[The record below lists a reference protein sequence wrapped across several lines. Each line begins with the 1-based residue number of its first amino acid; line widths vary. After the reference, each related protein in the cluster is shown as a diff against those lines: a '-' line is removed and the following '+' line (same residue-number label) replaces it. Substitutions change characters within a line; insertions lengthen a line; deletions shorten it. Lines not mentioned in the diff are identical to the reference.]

1 MKVFAAMSIAV
12 SLLVLGACAS
22 ARPAGQRY
30 AATAPEPLPPVA
42 SANGA
47 IYQAGHDV
55 PLFENSVAH
64 RVGDILTIL
73 LSERT
78 DASKSA
84 TTNTAKSSKLAL
96 PGPTIAGLPVT
107 ISGTEILNTSLDNN
121 STFGGS
127 GDSAQSNALSGYVT
141 VTVAQRL
148 PNGNLLV
155 RGEKNIMINQGTEFV
170 RIEGVVRAVD
180 ISPANTVQSYKVAN
194 ASISYGSRGAI
205 NSANSKSW
213 LARFFD
219 SKWMPF

>member
-1 MKVFAAMSIAV
+1 MKIAALIPFAYVVLA
-12 SLLVLGACAS
+12 LGACAS
-22 ARPAGQRY
+22 LRPATEHY
-30 AATAPEPLPPVA
+30 AATAPDPLPPVE

-47 IYQAGHDV
+47 IYQVGHDV

-73 LSERT
+73 LSEKT
-78 DASKSA
+78 DAAKSA
-84 TTNTAKSSKLAL
+84 TTSTAKNNKLAL
-96 PGPTIAGLPVT
+96 PGPTLLGRPVT
-107 ISGTEILNTSLDNN
+107 INGTEILNNSLDN
-121 STFGGS
+121 SSSFDGS
-127 GDSAQSNALSGYVT
+127 GDSKQSNALSGYVT

-170 RIEGVVRAVD
+170 RIEGIVRPVD
-180 ISPANTVQSYKVAN
+180 ISPANTVPSYKVAN

-205 NSANSKSW
+205 NAANTKSW

>member
-1 MKVFAAMSIAV
+1 MKEV
-12 SLLVLGACAS
+12 SLLPIAAALLALGACVS
-22 ARPAGQRY
+22 PRPAAEHF
-30 AATAPEPLPPVA
+30 AASPPEPLPPA
-42 SANGA
+42 EAANGA
-47 IYQAGHDV
+47 IYRTGHDV

-73 LSERT
+73 LSEKT
-78 DASKSA
+78 DATKSA
-84 TTNTAKSSKLAL
+84 ATTTAKNNKIAL
-96 PGPTIAGLPVT
+96 PGPTIAGRPVT
-107 ISGTEILNTSLDNN
+107 VNGTEILNNSLNN
-121 STFGGS
+121 SSAFDGS
-127 GDSAQSNALSGYVT
+127 GDSKQSNALSGFVT

-170 RIEGVVRAVD
+170 RIEGIVRPVD
-180 ISPANTVQSYKVAN
+180 ISPANTVDSSKVAN
-194 ASISYGSRGAI
+194 ASISYGSRGVI

>member
-1 MKVFAAMSIAV
+1 MRIAAMTTLTVA
-12 SLLVLGACAS
+12 LLLDACAS
-22 ARPAGQRY
+22 TRPTGVRF
-30 AATAPEPLPPVA
+30 AATAPEPMPPVEN
-42 SANGA
+42 ANGA
-47 IYQAGHDV
+47 IYQLGHDV

-73 LSERT
+73 LSEKT
-78 DASKSA
+78 DATKSA
-84 TTNTAKSSKLAL
+84 TTNTAKKTKLAL

-107 ISGTEILNTSLDNN
+107 INGNEILNNSLDNS

-170 RIEGVVRAVD
+170 RIEGIVRPVD
-180 ISPANTVQSYKVAN
+180 ISPSNTVQSYKVAN
-194 ASISYGSRGAI
+194 ASISYGARGAI

>member
-1 MKVFAAMSIAV
+1 MRIVAVTSLTAVLLALGGCATPRPESGRFAAT
-12 SLLVLGACAS
+12 
-22 ARPAGQRY
+22 Q
-30 AATAPEPLPPVA
+30 PEPMPPA
-42 SANGA
+42 DSANGA
-47 IYQAGHDV
+47 IYQLGHDV

-73 LSERT
+73 LSEKT

-84 TTNTAKSSKLAL
+84 TTNTAKKSKLAL
-96 PGPTIAGLPVT
+96 PGPTLAGLPVT
-107 ISGTEILNTSLDNN
+107 VNGTEILNNSLDNS

-170 RIEGVVRAVD
+170 RIEGIVRPVD

>member
-1 MKVFAAMSIAV
+1 MKRVAMIPLMTA
-12 SLLVLGACAS
+12 LLALGACATM
-22 ARPAGQRY
+22 RPAGERF
-30 AATAPEPLPPVA
+30 AATAPEPMPSVEN
-42 SANGA
+42 ANGA
-47 IYQAGHDV
+47 IYQVGHDV

-73 LSERT
+73 LSEKT

-84 TTNTAKSSKLAL
+84 TTNTAKKTKLAL

-107 ISGTEILNTSLDNN
+107 VNGTEILNNSLDNS

-127 GDSAQSNALSGYVT
+127 GDSAQSNTLSGYVT

-170 RIEGVVRAVD
+170 RIEGIVRPVD

>member
-1 MKVFAAMSIAV
+1 MGRFAVWALALLLVAGGGAGAWRWITRERPIAV
-12 SLLVLGACAS
+12 
-22 ARPAGQRY
+22 Q
-30 AATAPEPLPPVA
+30 
-42 SANGA
+42 
-47 IYQAGHDV
+47 
-55 PLFENSVAH
+55 
-64 RVGDILTIL
+64 
-73 LSERT
+73 
-78 DASKSA
+78 
-84 TTNTAKSSKLAL
+84 
-96 PGPTIAGLPVT
+96 
-107 ISGTEILNTSLDNN
+107 
-121 STFGGS
+121 
-127 GDSAQSNALSGYVT
+127 T

-170 RIEGVVRAVD
+170 RIEGIVRPVD

>member
-1 MKVFAAMSIAV
+1 MKVLLTTLITTLALQACAAARPDVARFAAT
-12 SLLVLGACAS
+12 
-22 ARPAGQRY
+22 P
-30 AATAPEPLPPVA
+30 PEPLPPVE

-47 IYQAGHDV
+47 IFQVGHDV

-64 RVGDILTIL
+64 RVGDVLTIL
-73 LSERT
+73 LSEKT
-78 DASKSA
+78 DAAKSA
-84 TTNTAKSSKLAL
+84 TTTTAKNTKLAL
-96 PGPTIAGLPVT
+96 PGPTILGRPVT
-107 ISGTEILNTSLDNN
+107 INGTEVLNNSLDN
-121 STFGGS
+121 SSAFDGK
-127 GDSAQSNALSGYVT
+127 GDSAQSNALSGYVS

-170 RIEGVVRAVD
+170 RLEGIVRPVD
-180 ISPANTVQSYKVAN
+180 ISPTNTVPSYKVAN
-194 ASISYGSRGAI
+194 ASISYGSKGAI